1 MAGALARRMRGGA
14 CHNPRAPMKPHLPI
28 LFEDE
33 HLLVVDKPSGLLS
46 VPTPGAEGR
55 TVLDVLGE
63 LERPSFAVHRLD
75 RDVSG
80 ALLVARDARTRDAL
94 QDLFRERALQKIYW
108 ALTLSGPNKNAGE
121 LRFPITESGGSA
133 RVSSTGKASLTRY
146 RVLARGPLAN
156 EVEIELETGRYNQI
170 RLHFAHAR
178 WPLVGERKYAISGDD
193 PYKAPRVALHAW
205 KLSFVHPRTGVRV
218 AVEAPLPDKLAD
230 LRERVLFEPAPKP
243 REKSAEK
250 QTAPLRRKKRGGGR
264 SDEAVAKRTQR
275 GNAND
280 ARGARG
286 GAKRRDKRR

>member
-1 MAGALARRMRGGA
+1 
-14 CHNPRAPMKPHLPI
+14 MKPHLPI

-33 HLLVVDKPSGLLS
+33 FLLVVDKPSGLLS

-55 TVLDVLGE
+55 TVLDVLAE

-94 QDLFRERALQKIYW
+94 QDLFRERALEKIYW
-108 ALTLSGPNKNAGE
+108 ALSLGGPNKSAGE

-133 RVSSTGKASLTRY
+133 RVSSTGKPSLTRY
-146 RVLARGPLAN
+146 RVLARGPLAS
-156 EVEIELETGRYNQI
+156 EVEVELETGRYNQI

-178 WPLVGERKYAISGDD
+178 WPLVGERKYAVSGDD

-205 KLSFVHPRTGVRV
+205 KLSFVHPRTGARV
-218 AVEAPLPDKLAD
+218 AVQAPLPEKLAE
-230 LRERVLFEPAPKP
+230 LRARVLYEPAPKP
-243 REKSAEK
+243 RAKAD
-250 QTAPLRRKKRGGGR
+250 TGNNAAPLRRKKRGGGR

-280 ARGARG
+280 SRGPRKG
-286 GAKRRDKRR
+286 TKGRDKRR